1 MVSTV
6 LISFLALNTL
16 FPILHTS
23 ASPFP
28 FPDVAIS
35 RPPKPPICP
44 EDLGPRPPRTV
55 GFSRDCERAIAS
67 IPRDMRPASP
77 VRNFYLLTEHVD
89 PTMPNVQL
97 PFERESGMSLVPHV
111 TALPVLLGAE
121 EAYRRRDYPWGD
133 LLARSYQKESVLGA
147 PHLRLLEIS
156 AAVSKLFLTFR
167 PLGDCVV
174 QLLMASSMMN
184 VPHDRATWMDIWGPS
199 RLILQQCIGGGRK
212 KGGIITN
219 IGENEKLDL
228 AIYSKRSLFA
238 ATRRL
243 RDSPRATTNVA
254 EVEFLQLLGLL
265 PGPAGSIRASLNE
278 TLVPGESCAGE
289 AGANKEATTA

>member
-6 LISFLALNTL
+6 FISFLALNTL
-16 FPILHTS
+16 FLILHTS
-23 ASPFP
+23 ASPLP
-28 FPDVAIS
+28 SPDVAIS
-35 RPPKPPICP
+35 RPPKAPICP

-67 IPRDMRPASP
+67 IPRDMRPVSP

-97 PFERESGMSLVPHV
+97 PFERESGE
-111 TALPVLLGAE
+111 T
-121 EAYRRRDYPWGD
+121 
-133 LLARSYQKESVLGA
+133 
-147 PHLRLLEIS
+147 
-156 AAVSKLFLTFR
+156 
-167 PLGDCVV
+167 
-174 QLLMASSMMN
+174 
-184 VPHDRATWMDIWGPS
+184 
-199 RLILQQCIGGGRK
+199 
-212 KGGIITN
+212 
-219 IGENEKLDL
+219 EKLDL

-243 RDSPRATTNVA
+243 RDSPGATTNVA

-278 TLVPGESCAGE
+278 TLVSGESCAGE
-289 AGANKEATTA
+289 GGANEEATTA